1 MAEVAQE
8 YVIEPVTKFGND
20 SIHLWRKC
28 TKPDSKGTIS
38 AARERHTACLVTSS
52 GPELTT
58 SV

>member
-38 AARERHTACLVTSS
+38 AARAITARLVAFSD
-52 GPELTT
+52 PELTA